1 MRQKK
6 RETLIKSKASA
17 LKRFFKLTRREK
29 TKFPHS
35 EMKQEI
41 LLVTLWKLR

>member
-1 MRQKK
+1 MRQKE
-6 RETLIKSKASA
+6 RETLIKAKVRA
-17 LKRFFKLTRREK
+17 LKRFFKLTRRGK
-29 TKFPHS
+29 TKFPDS